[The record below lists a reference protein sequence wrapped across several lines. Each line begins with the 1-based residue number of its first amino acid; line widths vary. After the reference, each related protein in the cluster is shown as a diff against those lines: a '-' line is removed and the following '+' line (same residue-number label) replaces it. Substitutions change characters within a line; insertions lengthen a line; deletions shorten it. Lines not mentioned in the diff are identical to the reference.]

1 MDGKLDCLS
10 LNGKMEDVNEV
21 KPNICDSPADASECP
36 ILPDDSIADTN
47 LHKNPKGGESV
58 DVFPCSSVEPPQ
70 PLCAARPS
78 SMEACTVQE
87 MSQTFTSISR
97 SQDSLKTT
105 TTVHTEPG
113 ADDLCAAFLLSCLF
127 CHPLDCFLAVMR
139 GCNGCIWS
147 LCSCLCGCEPS
158 TLQPL
163 LGVTRSGDLC
173 ECLGGVRCF
182 LCDCPAYDI
191 CLQATECLD
200 LAMEISQMLYH

>member
-1 MDGKLDCLS
+1 MK
-10 LNGKMEDVNEV
+10 
-21 KPNICDSPADASECP
+21 IC
-36 ILPDDSIADTN
+36 SIFMSGADTN

-113 ADDLCAAFLLSCLF
+113 ADGKDTLKVTDTVYDSY
-127 CHPLDCFLAVMR
+127 M
-139 GCNGCIWS
+139 IWIY
-147 LCSCLCGCEPS
+147 
-158 TLQPL
+158 
-163 LGVTRSGDLC
+163 VTH
-173 ECLGGVRCF
+173 
-182 LCDCPAYDI
+182 
-191 CLQATECLD
+191 T
-200 LAMEISQMLYH
+200 HK